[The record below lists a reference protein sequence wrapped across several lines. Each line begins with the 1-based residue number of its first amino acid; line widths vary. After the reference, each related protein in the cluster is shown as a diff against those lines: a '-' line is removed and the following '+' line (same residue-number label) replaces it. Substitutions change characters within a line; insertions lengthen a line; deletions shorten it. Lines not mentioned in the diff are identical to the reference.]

1 MADDKILASFE
12 RYFEEEYELAPKRM
26 SILKIIIRKI
36 DFTTFFHKTSTYKVV
51 FRILPLIWRYRF
63 GADSGPEIIRE
74 SNAKE
79 IFFISPSLN

>member
-1 MADDKILASFE
+1 MSDDKILASFE
-12 RYFEEEYELAPKRM
+12 RYFEKEYELAPKRM
-26 SILKIIIRKI
+26 SILKIIISKI
-36 DFTTFFHKTSTYKVV
+36 DFTTFTTTSTYKVV